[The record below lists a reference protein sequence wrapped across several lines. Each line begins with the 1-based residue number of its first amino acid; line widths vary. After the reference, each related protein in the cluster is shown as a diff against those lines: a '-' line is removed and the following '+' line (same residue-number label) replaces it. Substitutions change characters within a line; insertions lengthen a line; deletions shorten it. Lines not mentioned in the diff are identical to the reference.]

1 MIRPR
6 PVICELGIAAKL
18 AQLLAATQCRTP
30 KRTSTEGC
38 IAAMRAAVEKRG
50 IYRTKRIDD
59 RTREETGR
67 GIHEQKPV
75 RASLKLA
82 SPLSRTGSIA
92 FAA

>member
-38 IAAMRAAVEKRG
+38 IAAMHVALEKRG

-59 RTREETGR
+59 LTREETGR
-67 GIHEQKPV
+67 GVHGQGPC
-75 RASLKLA
+75 ASSELA

-92 FAA
+92 FAT